1 MIRLTAYWLWVLL
14 ITWQHNEATHPLSKH
29 MCEQAC
35 ICTITHSDMWNLQ
48 TSVLH
53 AFWHGTA
60 SDANCC
66 LRMGNMRR
74 GLCRPQHSNVC
85 VTHTEHTT
93 MCRHCTY
100 CGLSDRFKSHYKMTS
115 ILFQYPKIAVHNT
128 KCPIKEFNIKI
139 SSAQNCFFN
148 LFIVYATQTW
158 V

>member
-1 MIRLTAYWLWVLL
+1 MTKFTAYCLWFLF
-14 ITWQHNEATHPLSKH
+14 ITRQHNEAIHPLLKY

-35 ICTITHSDMWNLQ
+35 MCTITHSDTWNLQ

-60 SDANCC
+60 SDPSCC
-66 LRMGNMRR
+66 LRRENMRR
-74 GLCRPQHSNVC
+74 GISIPQHSNAC
-85 VTHTEHTT
+85 VTHTEHTI

-100 CGLSDRFKSHYKMTS
+100 CGLSGRFKSHYKMTS

-139 SSAQNCFFN
+139 SAQNCFFN